1 MSLAKAAAGRLAA
14 SLVQDGMALGL
25 GTGSTV
31 AFFLEALAERVRA
44 EGLRLR
50 GVPTSLDT
58 ERRCWELGLPLAG
71 LEELERLDLTI
82 DGADEI
88 DPQFRLIKGGGG
100 ALLRE
105 KVVAQQSRELV
116 IVVDPKKRVE
126 RLGTTFALPVE
137 VVPFALA
144 PVLRAVRA
152 LGANPVQRGAH
163 ALPPYRTDNG
173 NAVLDLSFPDGIAD
187 PQALEQR
194 LKAIAG
200 VVEVGLF
207 IGLAHGVIVGFEDG
221 RAEYEPRRG
230 PV

>member
-44 EGLRLR
+44 EGLSLR

-58 ERRCWELGLPLAG
+58 ERRCQALGLPLAG

-88 DPQFRLIKGGGG
+88 DPSFRLIKGGGG

-126 RLGTTFALPVE
+126 RLGTTFALPLE

-144 PVLRAVRA
+144 PVERAVRA
-152 LGANPVQRGAH
+152 LGARPALRGASGK
-163 ALPPYRTDNG
+163 APYRTDNG
-173 NAVLDLSFPDGIAD
+173 NAVLDLSFPGGIAD
-187 PQALEQR
+187 PEGLEQR
-194 LKAIAG
+194 LKTIAG

-207 IGLAHGVIVGFEDG
+207 LGLARGVIVGFDDG
-221 RAEYEPRRG
+221 HAEYEQRR
-230 PV
+230 